1 MTLHSDECSLSSNP
15 SVSQYSLTALSTF
28 PDLKDDVTN
37 VGNKSGQGLVLFVR
51 GGSGLFLVL
60 KDISREIRESV
71 EQLSEFLGAKV
82 VYSRKVPEYWHSHLH

>member
-1 MTLHSDECSLSSNP
+1 VFFEFE
-15 SVSQYSLTALSTF
+15 SQRIAVQLDRF
-28 PDLKDDVTN
+28 VHVPDLKDDVTN

-82 VYSRKVPEYWHSHLH
+82 VYSRKVPEYWHTIFTRFK